1 MSEKDTNTQ
10 GQKAKSFR
18 PSTVSFVL
26 ALTALLMGGLVLV
39 FLAFVHRAVY
49 AGTLVEVN
57 TNVANAR
64 RPEDDKELKYWL
76 ENMVWYLS
84 LIHI

>member
-18 PSTVSFVL
+18 PLTVSFVL
-26 ALTALLMGGLVLV
+26 ALTTLLMGGLVSV

-49 AGTLVEVN
+49 AGTLVEIDTNKAN
-57 TNVANAR
+57 TR
-64 RPEDDKELKYWL
+64 RPGNDEELKNAITKHL
-76 ENMVWYLS
+76 TNKR
-84 LIHI
+84 